1 MKVLKK
7 TLLRIYLGMIAIS
20 SLMFFACCCLNPQC
34 DVPLWAAPVT
44 AVILSTVLMLPMSL
58 LVPLFA
64 LMFLPK
70 SNPINQELA
79 QRSRIRL
86 KGDPFDVFRWLATAR
101 RVASAGKHHVAEVSR
116 KKSRSKP
123 GGFSFAENISAEIG

>member
-20 SLMFFACCCLNPQC
+20 SLMFLAWYFLDPNC
-34 DVPLWAAPVT
+34 DASLWFLPVD
-44 AVILSTVLMLPMSL
+44 AVFLSTILMLPMPL

-64 LMFLPK
+64 QMFLPQ

-79 QRSRIRL
+79 RKSRIRL
-86 KGDPFDVFRWLATAR
+86 KGDEFDVFRW
-101 RVASAGKHHVAEVSR
+101 
-116 KKSRSKP
+116 
-123 GGFSFAENISAEIG
+123 